1 MRKHKIKIT
10 EAKIWGL
17 IHVASIR
24 FRMKRFFQKKFSPQP
39 TETVDL
45 KTDFLVELHI
55 TAQLIRLSVHFL
67 NVKIQLYKP

>member
-45 KTDFLVELHI
+45 KTDFLVKLHI
-55 TAQLIRLSVHFL
+55 TAQLRLSVHFL
-67 NVKIQLYKP
+67 NVRTQLYES